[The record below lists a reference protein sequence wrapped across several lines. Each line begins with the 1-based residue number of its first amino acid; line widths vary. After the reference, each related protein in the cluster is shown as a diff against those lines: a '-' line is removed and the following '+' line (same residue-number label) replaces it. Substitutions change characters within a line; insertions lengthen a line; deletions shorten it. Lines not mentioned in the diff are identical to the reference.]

1 MNMAKSVMKGYGL
14 QINFDD
20 VTEEAVTESIT
31 ELLNNPKYKT
41 NAMTVSKRFLDR
53 PMTPQQ
59 SVVYWTEYAARHQ
72 GADHL
77 KSQSTA
83 LSFIEFHLIDVY
95 CTLLAILVVIGYIN
109 FVILRMILR
118 RCFRKSPEKQKR
130 S

>member
-1 MNMAKSVMKGYGL
+1 MKGYGL
-14 QINFDD
+14 QINYDD
-20 VTEEAVTESIT
+20 ITEEAITESIK

-41 NAMTVSKRFLDR
+41 NAVSISKRFLDR

-72 GADHL
+72 GASHL
-77 KSQSTA
+77 KPQSTA

-95 CTLLAILVVIGYIN
+95 CTFLVYIIVIGYFKIVV
-109 FVILRMILR
+109 FRMILKR
-118 RCFRKSPEKQKR
+118 IFRKSQSKLKM

>member
-1 MNMAKSVMKGYGL
+1 MNMAKSVVKGYGL

-20 VTEEAVTESIT
+20 VTEEAVTKYIN
-31 ELLNNPKYKT
+31 ELLYNPNYKI
-41 NAMTVSKRFLDR
+41 NAEIVSKRFLDR

-72 GADHL
+72 GASHL
-77 KSQSTA
+77 KAQSIS

-95 CTLLAILVVIGYIN
+95 CTLLAIFIVIGYIK

-118 RCFRKSPEKQKR
+118 KIFRKSPEKQKR

>member
-1 MNMAKSVMKGYGL
+1 MAKSVMKGYGL

-20 VTEEAVTESIT
+20 ITEEAVTESIK

-41 NAMTVSKRFLDR
+41 NAVEISKRFKDR

-72 GADHL
+72 GASHL
-77 KSQSTA
+77 KAQSTA

-95 CTLLAILVVIGYIN
+95 CTLLAIFIVIGYIK

-118 RCFRKSPEKQKR
+118 RIFRKTPEKQKR